1 MAAKWKELC
10 FMEKYLLTVAD
21 VQQALGLGRDKTYR
35 LFRQK
40 NFPSIQIDGRF
51 FITKKEFEHWLDRIQ
66 KIPDKKY
73 TIDTIIKNWGI
84 DIWL

>member
-1 MAAKWKELC
+1 
-10 FMEKYLLTVAD
+10 MEKYLLTVAD

-51 FITKKEFEHWLDRIQ
+51 FITKK
-66 KIPDKKY
+66 
-73 TIDTIIKNWGI
+73 
-84 DIWL
+84 